1 MPFPLLSLIDNV
13 IDKIVPDREAAMKL
27 KNEAKRL
34 EQAGEFKELDAAVGI
49 IMSEAKS
56 KDKWTSRA
64 RPSFLYVMY
73 TYILSALPMGVIF
86 AFRPEVAKDVAEGVG
101 LWLQA
106 IPPEMW
112 ALFAFGYGGYV
123 KKRSDD
129 KKAILEA
136 RENNSFLSKLG
147 KLF

>member
-1 MPFPLLSLIDNV
+1 MPFPLLGLIDNV
-13 IDKIVPDREAAMKL
+13 IDKLIPDKEAAMKL

-34 EQAGEFKELDAAVGI
+34 DQAGEFKELDAAVGI
-49 IMSEAKS
+49 IMAEAKS
-56 KDKWTSRA
+56 GDKWTSRA

-73 TYILSALPMGVIF
+73 SYILSAMPMGILF
-86 AFRPEVAKDVAEGVG
+86 AFRPGVAKDVAEGVK

-106 IPPEMW
+106 IPIEMW
-112 ALFAFGYGGYV
+112 GLFGLGYGGYV